1 MRGVVGADPMTDEPA
16 TSPSGFDAAH
26 YHPIL
31 EHIPHLVWVA
41 GPDGGLEY
49 VNHRCL
55 EYVGLPM
62 AALVGWNWKA
72 IVHPDDL
79 NRTVAAWTR
88 SVRAG
93 EPFEIEYRLRR
104 HDGAYRWFVG
114 RAEPQRD
121 SSGRVLRWFGTCTDV
136 DDRREAEAAR
146 RATEGLFRAIVE
158 RSYEGFALMAADRTL
173 TYVSPAVTRIL
184 GYQPE
189 EMLGRDAWALAH
201 PDSRPGLSAWLA
213 HLLARQGERVEVCY
227 RFRHRDGSYRRLE
240 FRATN
245 LLGDPDVGAVVVNF
259 WDVGGPRPPGLPEPG
274 PSPDPTI

>member
-1 MRGVVGADPMTDEPA
+1 MTEEPA
-16 TSPSGFDAAH
+16 SALSGLDAAQVH
-26 YHPIL
+26 LIL

-49 VNHRCL
+49 VNRRCL

-62 AALVGWNWKA
+62 DALVGWNWKS
-72 IVHPDDL
+72 IVHPDDWG
-79 NRTVAAWTR
+79 RTQSVWGKSLR
-88 SVRAG
+88 SG
-93 EPFEIEYRLRR
+93 EPYQIEYRLRH
-104 HDGAYRWFVG
+104 HDGTYRWFTG
-114 RAEPQRD
+114 RGQPLRD
-121 SSGRVLRWFGTCTDV
+121 SSGQVLRWFGTCTDV
-136 DDRREAEAAR
+136 DDRRQAEAAR

-158 RSYEGFALMAADRTL
+158 RSYEGFALMTADRTL
-173 TYVSPAVTRIL
+173 TYLSPAVTRIL

-189 EMLGRDAWALAH
+189 ELLGRDAWEFAH

-213 HLLARQGERVEVCY
+213 HLLSRHGERIELSY

-245 LLGDPDVGAVVVNF
+245 LLADPDVRAVVVNF
-259 WDVGGPRPPGLPEPG
+259 WDVGGPRPTSPPEPG

>member
-1 MRGVVGADPMTDEPA
+1 MSDEPA
-16 TSPSGFDAAH
+16 AAQPGFDAIH
-26 YHPIL
+26 YQLIL

-41 GPDGGLEY
+41 GADGGLEY
-49 VNHRCL
+49 VNRRCL

-62 AALVGWNWKA
+62 GAVVGWNWKA
-72 IVHPDDL
+72 IVHPDDAS
-79 NRTVAAWTR
+79 RTQTIWMKALRT
-88 SVRAG
+88 G
-93 EPFEIEYRLRR
+93 EPHEIEYRLRR
-104 HDGAYRWFVG
+104 HDGVYRWFVARG
-114 RAEPQRD
+114 QALRD
-121 SSGRVLRWFGTCTDV
+121 SSGQVVRWFGTCTDV
-136 DDRREAEAAR
+136 DDRRQAEAAR

-189 EMLGRDAWALAH
+189 ELLGIDAWEFAH

-213 HLLARQGERVEVCY
+213 HLLSQHGERIELSY

-245 LLGDPDVGAVVVNF
+245 LLADPDVRAVVVNF
-259 WDVGGPRPPGLPEPG
+259 WDLGGPRPTSPQEPG
-274 PSPDPTI
+274 ASPDPTI